1 MKRFFAIALAT
12 LSLCATTVT
21 PAFAAETTDVVSQN
35 NTATETVDYTNYDFP
50 DDAIVLYQ
58 GEDGVVYQSNS
69 EKASVARAMKYNG
82 VWIGAGKYSTG
93 NFHVEN
99 PHTIVNKTS
108 GTFKVESDYAQA
120 TAQFVLHDGIF
131 TLANKT
137 IKASDGDVHFEF
149 QSHTKD
155 LVVSYFVN
163 KASKSAGMR
172 LNCWL
177 W

>member
-69 EKASVARAMKYNG
+69 EKASVARAG
-82 VWIGAGKYSTG
+82 
-93 NFHVEN
+93 
-99 PHTIVNKTS
+99 
-108 GTFKVESDYAQA
+108 Q
-120 TAQFVLHDGIF
+120 VLCF
-131 TLANKT
+131 
-137 IKASDGDVHFEF
+137 
-149 QSHTKD
+149 
-155 LVVSYFVN
+155 
-163 KASKSAGMR
+163 
-172 LNCWL
+172 
-177 W
+177 